1 MSDHNVEEKVDLY
14 KIIRV
19 YIRNQLVQ
27 CFLNHLDSIIHTMH
41 MLSLKILHP
50 CQ

>member
-1 MSDHNVEEKVDLY
+1 MSDYNVEEKVDLY
-14 KIIRV
+14 KIMWV

-27 CFLNHLDSIIHTMH
+27 CFHNHLDSFIHTMH

-50 CQ
+50 GQ